1 VKYAVI
7 PVWQLTL
14 FSIALY
20 AVGMVCGAALL
31 GLYLMHQL
39 DEWERS
45 NRSRVEM
52 QNFKEKMY
60 HARNR

>member
-1 VKYAVI
+1 MKFVVI
-7 PVWQLTL
+7 RTWHFTL

-20 AVGMVCGAALL
+20 AVGMVCGAAMLL
-31 GLYLMHQL
+31 LYLVHQL

>member
-1 VKYAVI
+1 
-7 PVWQLTL
+7 
-14 FSIALY
+14 
-20 AVGMVCGAALL
+20 MVCGAAMLL
-31 GLYLMHQL
+31 LYLVHQL

-45 NRSRVEM
+45 NRSRIEM